1 MTRTAR
7 LLDLSLLFGEAAWL
21 SGLVLLFG
29 AGLGE
34 PDPMRL
40 LTLIIIFSVAG
51 YLLASYVERLEVI
64 GVDRW
69 AMAGAG
75 IVAALLAPA
84 LAGVDAELLSPIGA
98 TFWLGGVVVW
108 ARGVY
113 VSGDPPRFSMVG
125 VSFVIGFGAMALS
138 LVVPLGEAIPIL
150 IPVSFA
156 VSFLAA
162 FALATLNEAANQS
175 ESELGGEWLATT
187 LGVVAGV
194 LALTVILL
202 GTIGRLVEPLL
213 RGLVDFLAATVG
225 AALVWVLSLVAYV
238 IGVIGEW
245 ILLNL
250 LQPIMP
256 DFEERVRPEV
266 NEGPFDPSQL
276 ASSLPDWVTTVVQV
290 VLIATIVASVVI
302 AIALLYRRRARSG
315 RRSLPGVRSSVYQS
329 GALRE
334 DLLGWW
340 RGFGSGGEA
349 DAWADPMHRFGD
361 DGRWLRA
368 RFIDLRVGM
377 SARDDATPLQ
387 IATLLAARAP
397 GRPLAPI
404 ATSFERARFGLIAP
418 EPAEMAD
425 LKRRW
430 EEANAEPTS

>member
-21 SGLVLLFG
+21 SGLVMLFG
-29 AGLGE
+29 SGLGE
-34 PDPMRL
+34 PDPMRV
-40 LTLIIIFSVAG
+40 LTLILVFSVGG

-84 LAGVDAELLSPIGA
+84 LAGVDVELVSPVGA
-98 TFWLGGVVVW
+98 TFWLGGVAVW

-113 VSGDPPRFSMVG
+113 LSGDATRSSTVG

-138 LVVPLGEAIPIL
+138 LVVPLGKAIPVL

-156 VSFLAA
+156 VAFLAA
-162 FALATLNEAANQS
+162 FALATLDEVANQS

-187 LGVVAGV
+187 FGVVAGV
-194 LALTVILL
+194 LAMTVIFL
-202 GTIGRLVEPLL
+202 GTIGRLVEPLF
-213 RGLVDFLAATVG
+213 RGLVGFLAATVG
-225 AALVWVLSLVAYV
+225 AALAWVLGLVAYV

-250 LQPIMP
+250 IRPIMP
-256 DFEERVRPEV
+256 PAQDRVQPEV
-266 NEGPFDPSQL
+266 SGGPFDPSQM
-276 ASSLPDWVTTVVQV
+276 ASTLPDWVTTIVQV
-290 VLIATIVASVVI
+290 LVIAIIVAAVI
-302 AIALLYRRRARSG
+302 ITIALLYRRRARSD
-315 RRSLPGVRSSVYQS
+315 RRSLPGVRSSVYRS

-340 RGFGSGGEA
+340 RGSGSGEEP
-349 DAWADPMHRFGD
+349 DAWMDPMHQFGD

-368 RFIDLRVGM
+368 RFIDLKTGM
-377 SARDDATPLQ
+377 SAREDATPLQ
-387 IATLLAARAP
+387 VATLLASREP

-404 ATSFERARFGLIAP
+404 AASFERARFGLIAP
-418 EPAEMAD
+418 EPAEMVD

-430 EEANAEPTS
+430 AEANADQES